1 MRAKIFMML
10 EFLEDKGPAL
20 REPYSKPLGDGIF
33 EIRAKQGR
41 EITRVLYFFV
51 VGQKIILTNGFVKK
65 TMKTPPGEIDCAK
78 RYRTDYQTREG

>member
-1 MRAKIFMML
+1 MML

-33 EIRAKQGR
+33 EIWAKQGR
-41 EITRVLYFFV
+41 DITRVLYFFV

-65 TMKTPPGEIDCAK
+65 
-78 RYRTDYQTREG
+78 Q